1 MYDIIFLHNKTWPD
15 SALKSAKDQFPL
27 AKVVYDSD
35 PFSVAVNYTKSVRT
49 KMFWIIPTVQL
60 LSFEF
65 LKIDPVFLDR
75 ISYLED
81 ANFNRIYLIPGRTVV
96 TEEDFKSAK
105 FLIGSRYKKSSV
117 CYDVFFLSYN
127 ETYADSN
134 WQKLKSKVP
143 SANRINGFKGIAN
156 AHRQAALG
164 TATSFLW
171 VVDADAIVEDSIKFT
186 YEVSADHF
194 DTVHIWKSR
203 NPVNGLEYGYG
214 GIKLLPKHLLIDK
227 TAGVDVTTSLS
238 HNVKVMDEI
247 SNVTNFAVSEFEAW
261 KGAFRECAKLASQSI
276 DRQDTSETQ
285 DRLAKWLEPTNH
297 AFANYVLD
305 GAQQGELFG
314 KKCRSNIS
322 ALVSI
327 NDYDWL
333 SNQFD
338 TRSLA
343 IGNTVEIT

>member
-1 MYDIIFLHNKTWPD
+1 MYDIVFLHNKHWSD
-15 SALKSAKDQFPL
+15 DALKKATDQFPL
-27 AKVVYDSD
+27 AKVVYNSD
-35 PFSVAVNYTKSVRT
+35 PLSVAVNYTKSVRT
-49 KMFWIIPTVQL
+49 KMFWIIPTIQL

-81 ANFNRIYLIPGRTVV
+81 LDSTRIYLVPGRKLI
-96 TEEDFKSAK
+96 TEVDFKSAK
-105 FLIGSRYKKSSV
+105 FLIGTRYKKSAV

-127 ETYADSN
+127 ETYADDN
-134 WQKLKSKVP
+134 WQKLKTKVP
-143 SANRINGFKGIAN
+143 SANRINGVRGIAN

-171 VVDADAIVEDSIKFT
+171 VVDADATINDNFKFA

-194 DTVHIWKSR
+194 DTVHIWKSS

-214 GIKLLPKHLLIDK
+214 GIKLLPKHLLVEK

-238 HNVKVMDEI
+238 HNVKIMDEI
-247 SNVTNFAVSEFEAW
+247 SNVTNFAVSPFEAW

-276 DRQDTSETQ
+276 DRQETTETQ
-285 DRLAKWLEPTNH
+285 SRLAKWLEPTSH
-297 AFANYVLD
+297 MFSSYLLD
-305 GAQQGELFG
+305 GAQQGNLFG
-314 KKCRSNIS
+314 KQCRSNIS

>member
-171 VVDADAIVEDSIKFT
+171 VVDADAIVEDSFKFT

-238 HNVKVMDEI
+238 HNVKVMGEI

-297 AFANYVLD
+297 AFANYILD

>member
-1 MYDIIFLHNKTWPD
+1 MYDIIFLHNKSWPD
-15 SALKSAKDQFPL
+15 AALTKATDQFPL

-35 PFSVAVNYTKSVRT
+35 PFSIAVNYTSSVRT
-49 KMFWIIPTVQL
+49 KMFWIIPTIQV

-81 ANFNRIYLIPGRTVV
+81 INNNKIYLIPAKKPVA
-96 TEEDFKSAK
+96 EKDFESAK
-105 FLIGSRYKKSSV
+105 FLVGTRYKKSSIS
-117 CYDVFFLSYN
+117 YDVFFLSYN
-127 ETYADSN
+127 ETYADNN
-134 WQKLKSKVP
+134 WQKLKSKIP
-143 SANRINGFKGIAN
+143 SANRINGIKGIAN

-171 VVDADAIVEDSIKFT
+171 VVDADAVIEDTFKFT
-186 YEVSADHF
+186 HEVSADHF

-214 GIKLLPKHLLIDK
+214 GIKLLPKHLLIEK
-227 TAGVDVTTSLS
+227 SVGVDVTTSLS
-238 HNVKVMDEI
+238 HNVRVMEEI
-247 SNVTNFAVSEFEAW
+247 SNVTNFAVSPFESW

-276 DRQDTSETQ
+276 DRQNTSETQ
-285 DRLAKWLEPTNH
+285 DRLAKWLESTTH
-297 AFANYVLD
+297 VFAKYILD

-314 KKCRSNIS
+314 RKCRTDLS
-322 ALVSI
+322 ALSSI

>member
-1 MYDIIFLHNKTWPD
+1 MYDIIFLHNKSWPED
-15 SALKSAKDQFPL
+15 ALNRAKDQFPL
-27 AKVVYDSD
+27 AKIVYDSD
-35 PFSVAVNYTKSVRT
+35 AFSTAVNYTNTVRT

-81 ANFNRIYLIPGRTVV
+81 VNSNKIYLCPGRKPV
-96 TEEDFKSAK
+96 TKAAFESAK
-105 FLIGSRYKKSSV
+105 FLVSTRYKKSSV

-127 ETYADSN
+127 ETYAENN
-134 WQKLKSKVP
+134 WQKLKNKVP
-143 SANRINGFKGIAN
+143 SANRVNGSKGIAN
-156 AHRQAALG
+156 AHKRAALG
-164 TATSFLW
+164 SATSFLW
-171 VVDADAIVEDSIKFT
+171 VVDADAIIEDTFKFT

-247 SNVTNFAVSEFEAW
+247 SNVTNFAVSPFEAW

-297 AFANYVLD
+297 VFANYILD

-327 NDYDWL
+327 NNYDWL
-333 SNQFD
+333 GNQFD